1 MFLFTFMG
9 SAVATFALGA
19 FFSRMVADSWR
30 VLPLVW
36 PHSYTGSFSSL
47 SKNGVSELVLD
58 DKSELSDLKILETT
72 PEKKHQDCLIQF
84 FFFLV
89 SEGRELVIG
98 G

>member
-9 SAVATFALGA
+9 TAAATFALGA

-30 VLPLVW
+30 VLPLVC

-47 SKNGVSELVLD
+47 SQNV
-58 DKSELSDLKILETT
+58 
-72 PEKKHQDCLIQF
+72 
-84 FFFLV
+84 FLL
-89 SEGRELVIG
+89 SEGWELVIG

>member
-1 MFLFTFMG
+1 MG
-9 SAVATFALGA
+9 TAAATFALGA

-30 VLPLVW
+30 VLPLVC

-47 SKNGVSELVLD
+47 SQNGVSELVLD
-58 DKSELSDLKILETT
+58 DKSELSDLK
-72 PEKKHQDCLIQF
+72 KWKQRQKQHQDCLIRIL
-84 FFFLV
+84 FFLL